1 MGNPMMQAQNVT
13 PGMKIAFDIMGDTV
27 CITPHEVKVGDSA
40 CAFWSKTAHRI
51 IVEPWTM
58 VEVLSSPVPEPS
70 IIGSRVLAGENAFLR
85 VSDAVPNSSAW
96 VNIISGNRYTWA
108 TLCDLFGPIT
118 VLDDNPA
125 WSVDSRKT
133 EPETVE
139 SLDDA
144 DPEMVYADNND
155 DLWVVRGESA
165 SACWTLY
172 EVNYGA
178 MPCPVLQPFE
188 PVARKVNK

>member
-27 CITPHEVKVGDSA
+27 CITPHEVKVNDFTCEFTSNE
-40 CAFWSKTAHRI
+40 KHLI

-70 IIGSRVLAGENAFLR
+70 IIGSRVLAGNRGFLH
-85 VSDAVPNSSAW
+85 VADTEPNSSSW
-96 VNIISGNRYTWA
+96 VDNISGKRYKWS
-108 TLCDLFGPIT
+108 DLPDMFGTIT
-118 VLDDNPA
+118 VLDDNPGWTA
-125 WSVDSRKT
+125 DSRKT

-139 SLDDA
+139 SMDDA

-165 SACWTLY
+165 SACWTL
-172 EVNYGA
+172 
-178 MPCPVLQPFE
+178 
-188 PVARKVNK
+188 

>member
-27 CITPHEVKVGDSA
+27 CITPHEVKVNDFT
-40 CAFWSKTAHRI
+40 CELWSTTAHRI

-58 VEVLSSPVPEPS
+58 VEVLSSPVPEPL
-70 IIGSRVLAGENAFLR
+70 IVGSRVLAGGRAFLR
-85 VSDAVPNSSAW
+85 VQSTVPTAGSW
-96 VNIISGNRYTWA
+96 VDIVNGSRYTWA
-108 TLCDLFGPIT
+108 MLCDRFGVPTI
-118 VLDDNPA
+118 LEDNPG
-125 WSVDSRKT
+125 WTVDSRKT

-178 MPCPVLQPFE
+178 MPRPVLQPFE